1 MSYPKVMTYRLAISA
16 TRCASSLITSL
27 DKSPLYK
34 NTGSP
39 SSATVTAVNFAVS
52 MNGEKKRVMY

>member
-39 SSATVTAVNFAVS
+39 SSTSELNRTGFV
-52 MNGEKKRVMY
+52 GESIF